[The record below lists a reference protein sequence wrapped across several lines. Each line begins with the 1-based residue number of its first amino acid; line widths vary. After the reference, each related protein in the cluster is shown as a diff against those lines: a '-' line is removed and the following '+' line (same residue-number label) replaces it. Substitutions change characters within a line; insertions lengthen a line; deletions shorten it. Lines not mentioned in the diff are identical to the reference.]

1 MYRGQKL
8 KDFPIII
15 IHIKKTE
22 THEKVCSESKQ
33 QRNKE
38 KTRGCVHVIFP
49 IFPKVVSCNGYTTEW
64 GQQNLFHESWDNML
78 YTHLM
83 DHYVKFVHM
92 PIAHEFRWNE
102 AQMFDGIQG
111 ESKEWFLSID
121 LDFQLQKQQQ

>member
-1 MYRGQKL
+1 MKKFAAKANNNATRKKL
-8 KDFPIII
+8 VG
-15 IHIKKTE
+15 
-22 THEKVCSESKQ
+22 VC
-33 QRNKE
+33 
-38 KTRGCVHVIFP
+38 TWFFLF
-49 IFPKVVSCNGYTTEW
+49 FPKW
-64 GQQNLFHESWDNML
+64 FHAMDIQQNGGNKTSSMNRETIC

-121 LDFQLQKQQQ
+121 LDFQLQKQQQQQEQQKLWQ